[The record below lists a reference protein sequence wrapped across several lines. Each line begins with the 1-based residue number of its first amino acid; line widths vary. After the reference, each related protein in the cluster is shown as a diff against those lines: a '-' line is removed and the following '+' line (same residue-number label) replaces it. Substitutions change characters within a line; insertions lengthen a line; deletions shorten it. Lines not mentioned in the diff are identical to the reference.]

1 MCKFKSCRE
10 YQILSA
16 CSPTAEAAILNIVQ
30 VKVQIFSRAYSHEDV
45 GKRLSRQPFK
55 LKIAGSIPV
64 VLAKINFRFQI
75 KFEIWNLKFSS
86 EYSQADKG
94 VGLQNQSSSVQIRLL
109 APIFIDVFG
118 ANAECDYIAK
128 W

>member
-1 MCKFKSCRE
+1 MG
-10 YQILSA
+10 
-16 CSPTAEAAILNIVQ
+16 EAIGLNPIY

-64 VLAKINFRFQI
+64 VLAKINSRFQI
-75 KFEIWNLKFSS
+75 SDSRFNLEFEIWNLELSS

-109 APIFIDVFG
+109 APKFL
-118 ANAECDYIAK
+118 
-128 W
+128 